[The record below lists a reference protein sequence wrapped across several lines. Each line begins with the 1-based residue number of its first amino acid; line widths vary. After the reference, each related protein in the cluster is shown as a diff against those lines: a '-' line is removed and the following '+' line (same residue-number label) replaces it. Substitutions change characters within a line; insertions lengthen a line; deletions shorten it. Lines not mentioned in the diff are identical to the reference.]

1 MNAQSNALSE
11 HKLLDWSGVPIQA
24 MNEWTT
30 SADHFLFKRV
40 LFIREHYEREVVDD
54 VLLDLT
60 WRQAHRALLS
70 HHQYRYDPI
79 AANNSSLATA
89 VNIAVTHSSS
99 SPSSPATARDTA
111 ALVEHE
117 LGTSPWALVDWGVPS
132 PDEALDLAALSALI
146 AAPIGAANGL
156 STTELRALLSRG
168 VWTQRRATDWETAL
182 AKQVQSFK
190 SRALTARDAMK
201 EYLKIAQNLTF
212 YGAMFFFGCKSCD
225 GNSSLNSAL
234 AAKKIPNKLVIA
246 VNEDGIILLRREGT
260 FLAVYPFAKIKN
272 WSSSFSSFSF
282 DVDETQLEFE
292 TAEGETI
299 ALVVQMYI
307 DQLIDNILLPSN

>member
-1 MNAQSNALSE
+1 
-11 HKLLDWSGVPIQA
+11 

-40 LFIREHYEREVVDD
+40 LFIREHYEREVADD

-79 AANNSSLATA
+79 AANNSSLSTA
-89 VNIAVTHSSS
+89 VNLAVSVTHQSAST
-99 SPSSPATARDTA
+99 PSSPATARDST

-132 PDEALDLAALSALI
+132 PDEALELAALSAAI
-146 AAPIGAANGL
+146 SAPIGALNGL
-156 STTELRALLSRG
+156 SCTELRALLSRG

-182 AKQVQSFK
+182 AKQVQSLK
-190 SRALTARDAMK
+190 ARGLSARDAMK

-212 YGAMFFFGCKSCD
+212 YGAMLFFNCKSCD
-225 GNSSLNSAL
+225 SNSALNSAL
-234 AAKKIPNKLVIA
+234 ATKKIPNKLVIA

-282 DVDETQLEFE
+282 DVEETQLEFE

-307 DQLIDNILLPSN
+307 DHLIDNILLPSN